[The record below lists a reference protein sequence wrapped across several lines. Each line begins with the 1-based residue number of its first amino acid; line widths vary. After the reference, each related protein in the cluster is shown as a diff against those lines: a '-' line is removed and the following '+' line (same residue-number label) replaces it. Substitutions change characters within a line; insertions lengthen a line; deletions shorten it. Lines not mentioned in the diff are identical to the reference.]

1 MTHSPLL
8 PVAPKHTTPGRRTAL
23 LASGAM
29 ALLGLGWTGVV
40 PAAETARSP
49 GTASACSVG
58 LRAGKL
64 IDPQRGVVLRQQA
77 VRISEGRIAAVLA
90 DTPGALEGCAQRIDL
105 ADSTVLPGMIDTHT
119 HLTSDPTILR
129 YERLGLSIPRQAL
142 IGAANARRT
151 LQAGFTTV
159 RNLGADG
166 YADVALRDAIN
177 AGEVPGPRL
186 LVSGP
191 GIGIT
196 GGHCGSNLLAPE
208 FRQNSLGTADGP
220 DEVRKAVRQ
229 NIRYGADVIKYC
241 GTGGVFSKGTQPGM
255 QQFTP
260 EEVAAL
266 VDEARMHGRK
276 VAVHAHGAS
285 GIKVA
290 LRAGVDSIE
299 HASLIDDE
307 GLELAKQYNVYF
319 SMDIYNTDYTQSES
333 KRRGELPEFI
343 RKDAMIGEL
352 QRRNFERAVKAGI
365 RMTLGTDAG
374 IYPHGDN
381 ARQLAVMVRYGMTPM
396 QAIQAATINGADALG
411 LAGEIGTIAVGA
423 QADLIAVE
431 RDPLAD
437 VRALEQVSFVMKG
450 GEVIRSASATD
461 AKPARR

>member
-1 MTHSPLL
+1 MSIAVLFGTFFGLAAAPLNAQIAGAE
-8 PVAPKHTTPGRRTAL
+8 PATCTIAIKAGR
-23 LASGAM
+23 
-29 ALLGLGWTGVV
+29 
-40 PAAETARSP
+40 
-49 GTASACSVG
+49 
-58 LRAGKL
+58 L
-64 IDPQRGVVLRQQA
+64 IDPDRGTVLRQQV
-77 VRISEGRIAAVLA
+77 VRIAGERILGVSA
-90 DTPGALEGCAQRIDL
+90 DSDSATRDCARVIDL
-105 ADSTVLPGMIDTHT
+105 SAATVMPGMIDTHT
-119 HLTSDPTILR
+119 HLTSDPAILR
-129 YERLGLSIPRQAL
+129 YERLGLSIPRLAL

-151 LQAGFTTV
+151 LEAGFTTV

-177 AGEVPGPRL
+177 AGDVPGPRL
-186 LVSGP
+186 VVSGP

-208 FRQNSLGTADGP
+208 FRQTSLGTADGP

-229 NIRYGADVIKYC
+229 NVRYGADVIKYC

-266 VDEARMHGRK
+266 VDEAHMHGRK

-290 LRAGVDSIE
+290 LRAGVDTIE

-307 GLELAKQYNVYF
+307 GIDLAKKYKVYF

-343 RKDAMIGEL
+343 RKDAMIGEI
-352 QRRNFERAVKAGI
+352 QRRNFERALKAGI
-365 RMTLGTDAG
+365 RMTFGTDAG

-381 ARQLAVMVRYGMTPM
+381 ARQLAVM
-396 QAIQAATINGADALG
+396 
-411 LAGEIGTIAVGA
+411 EIGTLKTGA
-423 QADLIAVE
+423 YADLIATSD
-431 RDPLAD
+431 DPLND
-437 VRALEQVSFVMKG
+437 IRALERVGFVMKG
-450 GEVIRSASATD
+450 SAVVRDDRIR
-461 AKPARR
+461 

>member
-1 MTHSPLL
+1 
-8 PVAPKHTTPGRRTAL
+8 
-23 LASGAM
+23 
-29 ALLGLGWTGVV
+29 
-40 PAAETARSP
+40 
-49 GTASACSVG
+49 
-58 LRAGKL
+58 
-64 IDPQRGVVLRQQA
+64 
-77 VRISEGRIAAVLA
+77 
-90 DTPGALEGCAQRIDL
+90 
-105 ADSTVLPGMIDTHT
+105 VLPGLIDTHT
-119 HLTSDPTILR
+119 HLTSDPSILR
-129 YERLGLSIPRQAL
+129 YQRLGLSIPRLAL

-151 LQAGFTTV
+151 LLAGFTTV

-166 YADVALRDAIN
+166 YADVALRDAID
-177 AGEVPGPRL
+177 AGDVIGPRL
-186 LVSGP
+186 VVSGP

-208 FRQNSLGTADGP
+208 FRQTSLGTADGP
-220 DEVRKAVRQ
+220 DEARKAVRQ
-229 NIRYGADVIKYC
+229 NVRYGADVIKYC

-307 GLELAKQYNVYF
+307 GLELAKKYKVYF
-319 SMDIYNTDYTQSES
+319 SMDIYNTDYTQTES

-343 RKDAMIGEL
+343 RKDAMIGEI
-352 QRRNFERAVKAGI
+352 QRRNFERALKAGI

-381 ARQLAVMVRYGMTPM
+381 AKQLAVMVRYGMTPM
-396 QAIQAATINGADALG
+396 QAIQAATINSADALG
-411 LAGEIGTIAVGA
+411 LAGQVGTLAPGA
-423 QADLIAVE
+423 YADLIAVE
-431 RDPLAD
+431 DDPLAD
-437 VRALEQVSFVMKG
+437 IRALERVSVVLKG
-450 GEVIRSASATD
+450 GEVVKSGAASST
-461 AKPARR
+461 R

>member
-1 MTHSPLL
+1 MTRH
-8 PVAPKHTTPGRRTAL
+8 PKSLFEAHRR
-23 LASGAM
+23 
-29 ALLGLGWTGVV
+29 LGLLLVLMGTLAGVAST
-40 PAAETARSP
+40 PTSAESEPPPT
-49 GTASACSVG
+49 CSVVIK
-58 LRAGKL
+58 AGRL
-64 IDPQRGVVLRQQA
+64 IDTDKGVVLRDRA
-77 VRISEGRIAAVLA
+77 IRIAGERIIAVLPA
-90 DTPGALEGCAQRIDL
+90 ETDALKNCAKVVDL
-105 ADSTVLPGMIDTHT
+105 SKATVLPGLIDTHT

-129 YERLGLSIPRQAL
+129 YERLGLSIPRLAL

-151 LQAGFTTV
+151 LMAGFTTV

-177 AGEVPGPRL
+177 AGDVIGPRL
-186 LVSGP
+186 IVSGP

-208 FRQNSLGTADGP
+208 FRQTSLGTADGP

-229 NIRYGADVIKYC
+229 NVRYGADVIKYC

-255 QQFTP
+255 QQFTA

-290 LRAGVDSIE
+290 LRAGVDTIE

-307 GLELAKQYNVYF
+307 GIELAKKYKVYF

-343 RKDAMIGEL
+343 RKDAMIGEI
-352 QRRNFERAVKAGI
+352 QRRNFERALKAGI
-365 RMTLGTDAG
+365 RMTFGTDAG

-381 ARQLAVMVRYGMTPM
+381 AKQLSVMVRYGMTPM

-411 LAGEIGTIAVGA
+411 LAGQVGTLTPGAFADFIAVDDDPI
-423 QADLIAVE
+423 ADI
-431 RDPLAD
+431 
-437 VRALEQVSFVMKG
+437 RALERVSVVMKG
-450 GEVIRSASATD
+450 GELIKGGAAS
-461 AKPARR
+461 PNP

>member
-1 MTHSPLL
+1 METTKICCQIFDHPLARPTNPL
-8 PVAPKHTTPGRRTAL
+8 AMSIAVLFGTFFGLAAAPLNAQIAGAEPATCTIAIKAGR
-23 LASGAM
+23 
-29 ALLGLGWTGVV
+29 
-40 PAAETARSP
+40 
-49 GTASACSVG
+49 
-58 LRAGKL
+58 L
-64 IDPQRGVVLRQQA
+64 IDPDRGTVLRQQV
-77 VRISEGRIAAVLA
+77 VRIAGERILGVSA
-90 DTPGALEGCAQRIDL
+90 DSDSATRDCARVIDL
-105 ADSTVLPGMIDTHT
+105 SAATVMPGMIDTHT
-119 HLTSDPTILR
+119 HLTSDPAILR
-129 YERLGLSIPRQAL
+129 YERLGLSIPRLAL

-151 LQAGFTTV
+151 LEAGFTTV

-177 AGEVPGPRL
+177 AGDVPGPRL
-186 LVSGP
+186 VVSGP

-208 FRQNSLGTADGP
+208 FRQTSLGTADGP

-229 NIRYGADVIKYC
+229 NVRYGADVIKYC

-266 VDEARMHGRK
+266 VDEAHMHGRK

-290 LRAGVDSIE
+290 LRAGVDTIE

-307 GLELAKQYNVYF
+307 GIDLAKKYKVYF

-343 RKDAMIGEL
+343 RKDAMIGEI
-352 QRRNFERAVKAGI
+352 QRRNFERAQGPGI
-365 RMTLGTDAG
+365 RMTFGTDAG

-396 QAIQAATINGADALG
+396 QAMQAATVNGADAIG
-411 LAGEIGTIAVGA
+411 LAEQIGTLKTGA
-423 QADLIAVE
+423 YADLIATSD
-431 RDPLAD
+431 DPLND
-437 VRALEQVSFVMKG
+437 IRALERVGFVMKG
-450 GEVIRSASATD
+450 GAVVRDDRIR
-461 AKPARR
+461 

>member
-1 MTHSPLL
+1 MKTLL
-8 PVAPKHTTPGRRTAL
+8 INTRTRRFGTPHALLLMMVSVGAHEVEAQNQNAPAVAPACTLAVKAGR
-23 LASGAM
+23 
-29 ALLGLGWTGVV
+29 
-40 PAAETARSP
+40 
-49 GTASACSVG
+49 
-58 LRAGKL
+58 L
-64 IDPQRGVVLRQQA
+64 IDPDRGAVLRDQV
-77 VRISEGRIAAVLA
+77 VRISGDRILGVSPAGESALRDCPAVL
-90 DTPGALEGCAQRIDL
+90 DL
-105 ADSTVLPGMIDTHT
+105 SRSTVLPGLIDTHT

-129 YERLGLSIPRQAL
+129 YERLGLSIPRLAL

-151 LQAGFTTV
+151 LLAGFTTV

-177 AGEVPGPRL
+177 AGEVIGPRL
-186 LVSGP
+186 IVSGP

-208 FRQNSLGTADGP
+208 FRQTSLGTADGP

-229 NIRYGADVIKYC
+229 NVRYGADVIKYC

-307 GLELAKQYNVYF
+307 GLELAKKYKVYF

-343 RKDAMIGEL
+343 RKDAMIGEI
-352 QRRNFERAVKAGI
+352 QRRNFERALKAGI

-381 ARQLAVMVRYGMTPM
+381 AKQLAVMVRYGMTPM
-396 QAIQAATINGADALG
+396 QAIQAATVNSADALG
-411 LAGEIGTIAVGA
+411 LAGQTGTLAAGA
-423 QADLIAVE
+423 YADLIAVDD
-431 RDPLAD
+431 DPLAD
-437 VRALEQVSFVMKG
+437 IRALERVSVVLKG
-450 GEVIRSASATD
+450 GEVVKSGAASSIR
-461 AKPARR
+461 

>member
-1 MTHSPLL
+1 METTKICCQIFDHPLARPTNPL
-8 PVAPKHTTPGRRTAL
+8 AMSIAVLFGTFFGLAAAPLNAQIAGAEPATCTIAIKAGR
-23 LASGAM
+23 
-29 ALLGLGWTGVV
+29 
-40 PAAETARSP
+40 
-49 GTASACSVG
+49 
-58 LRAGKL
+58 L
-64 IDPQRGVVLRQQA
+64 IDPDRGTVLRQQV
-77 VRISEGRIAAVLA
+77 VRIAGERILGVSA
-90 DTPGALEGCAQRIDL
+90 DSDSATRDCARVIDL
-105 ADSTVLPGMIDTHT
+105 SAATVMPGMIDTHT
-119 HLTSDPTILR
+119 HLTSDPAILR
-129 YERLGLSIPRQAL
+129 YERLGLSIPRLAL

-151 LQAGFTTV
+151 LEAGFTTV

-177 AGEVPGPRL
+177 AGDVPGPRL
-186 LVSGP
+186 VVSGP

-208 FRQNSLGTADGP
+208 FRQTSLGTADGP

-229 NIRYGADVIKYC
+229 NVRYGADVIKYC

-266 VDEARMHGRK
+266 VDEAHMHGRK

-290 LRAGVDSIE
+290 LRAGVDTIE

-307 GLELAKQYNVYF
+307 GIDLAKKYKVYF

-343 RKDAMIGEL
+343 RKDAMIGEI
-352 QRRNFERAVKAGI
+352 QRRNFERALKAGI
-365 RMTLGTDAG
+365 RMTFGTDAG

-396 QAIQAATINGADALG
+396 QAMQAATVNGADAIG
-411 LAGEIGTIAVGA
+411 LAEQIGTLKTGA
-423 QADLIAVE
+423 YADLIATSD
-431 RDPLAD
+431 DPLND
-437 VRALEQVSFVMKG
+437 IRALERVGFVMKG
-450 GEVIRSASATD
+450 GAVVRDDRIR
-461 AKPARR
+461 

>member
-1 MTHSPLL
+1 MKNLRILARFHRR
-8 PVAPKHTTPGRRTAL
+8 APSCPTISLTIAAT
-23 LASGAM
+23 
-29 ALLGLGWTGVV
+29 LGLFFGAAATPTRAQDAGTE
-40 PAAETARSP
+40 PAGCTVAIK
-49 GTASACSVG
+49 
-58 LRAGKL
+58 AGRL
-64 IDPQRGVVLRQQA
+64 IDPDRGTVLRRQVVRIGGERILGVSADNDAA
-77 VRISEGRIAAVLA
+77 VR
-90 DTPGALEGCAQRIDL
+90 DCARVIDL
-105 ADSTVLPGMIDTHT
+105 SSATVMPGMIDTHT

-129 YERLGLSIPRQAL
+129 YERLGLSIPRLAL
-142 IGAANARRT
+142 IGAGNARRT
-151 LQAGFTTV
+151 LEAGITTV

-177 AGEVPGPRL
+177 AGDVPGPRL
-186 LVSGP
+186 VVSGP

-208 FRQNSLGTADGP
+208 FRQTSLGTADGP

-229 NIRYGADVIKYC
+229 NVRYGADVIKYC

-266 VDEARMHGRK
+266 VDEAHMHGRK

-307 GLELAKQYNVYF
+307 GIELAKKYKVYF

-343 RKDAMIGEL
+343 RKDAMIGEI
-352 QRRNFERAVKAGI
+352 QRRNFERALKAGI
-365 RMTLGTDAG
+365 RMTFGTDAG

-381 ARQLAVMVRYGMTPM
+381 ARQLSVMVRYGVTPM
-396 QAIQAATINGADALG
+396 QAIQAATVNGADAIG
-411 LAGEIGTIAVGA
+411 LAEQIGTLKVGA
-423 QADLIAVE
+423 YADLIATNE
-431 RDPLAD
+431 DPLND
-437 VRALEQVSFVMKG
+437 IRALERVGFVMKG
-450 GEVIRSASATD
+450 GAVVRDDRS
-461 AKPARR
+461 R

>member
-1 MTHSPLL
+1 MK
-8 PVAPKHTTPGRRTAL
+8 APQSSRSRY
-23 LASGAM
+23 
-29 ALLGLGWTGVV
+29 LGVLHVLSLTMIGFGIPTVQ
-40 PAAETARSP
+40 AETPPDAAASP
-49 GTASACSVG
+49 SCQLALKVG
-58 LRAGKL
+58 RL
-64 IDPQRGVVLRQQA
+64 IDPDRGVVLRDQV
-77 VRISEGRIAAVLA
+77 VRIA
-90 DTPGALEGCAQRIDL
+90 DQRILGVSPASDAALRDCPKVLDL
-105 ADSTVLPGMIDTHT
+105 SRSTVLPGLIDTHT
-119 HLTSDPTILR
+119 HLTSDPSILR
-129 YERLGLSIPRQAL
+129 YQRLGLSIPRLAL

-151 LQAGFTTV
+151 LLAGFTTV

-166 YADVALRDAIN
+166 YADVALRDAID
-177 AGEVPGPRL
+177 AGDVIGPRL
-186 LVSGP
+186 VVSGP

-208 FRQNSLGTADGP
+208 FRQTSLGTADGP

-229 NIRYGADVIKYC
+229 NVRYGADVIKYC

-307 GLELAKQYNVYF
+307 GLELAKKYKVYF
-319 SMDIYNTDYTQSES
+319 SMDIYNTDYTQTES

-343 RKDAMIGEL
+343 RKDAMIGEI
-352 QRRNFERAVKAGI
+352 QRRNFERALKAGI

-381 ARQLAVMVRYGMTPM
+381 AKQLAVMVRYGMTPM
-396 QAIQAATINGADALG
+396 QAIQAATINSADALG
-411 LAGEIGTIAVGA
+411 LAGQVGTLAPGA
-423 QADLIAVE
+423 YADLIAVE
-431 RDPLAD
+431 DDPLAD
-437 VRALEQVSFVMKG
+437 IRALERVSVVLKG
-450 GEVIRSASATD
+450 GEVVKSGAASST
-461 AKPARR
+461 R

>member
-1 MTHSPLL
+1 MSIAVLFGTFFGLAAAPLSAQIAGAE
-8 PVAPKHTTPGRRTAL
+8 PATCTIAIKAGR
-23 LASGAM
+23 
-29 ALLGLGWTGVV
+29 
-40 PAAETARSP
+40 
-49 GTASACSVG
+49 
-58 LRAGKL
+58 L
-64 IDPQRGVVLRQQA
+64 IDPDRGTVLRQQV
-77 VRISEGRIAAVLA
+77 VRIAGERILGVSA
-90 DTPGALEGCAQRIDL
+90 DSDSATRDCARVIDL
-105 ADSTVLPGMIDTHT
+105 SAATVMPGMIDTHT

-129 YERLGLSIPRQAL
+129 YERLGLSIPRLAL

-151 LQAGFTTV
+151 LEAGFTTV

-166 YADVALRDAIN
+166 YADVALRDAIH
-177 AGEVPGPRL
+177 AGDVPGPRL
-186 LVSGP
+186 VVSGP

-208 FRQNSLGTADGP
+208 FRQTSLGTADGP

-229 NIRYGADVIKYC
+229 NVRYGADVIKYC

-255 QQFTP
+255 QQSTP

-266 VDEARMHGRK
+266 VDEAHMQGRK

-290 LRAGVDSIE
+290 LRAGVDTIE

-307 GLELAKQYNVYF
+307 GIDLATNYKVYF

-343 RKDAMIGEL
+343 RKDAVIGEI
-352 QRRNFERAVKAGI
+352 QRRNFERALKAGI
-365 RMTLGTDAG
+365 RMTFGTDAG

-396 QAIQAATINGADALG
+396 QAIQAATVNGADAIG
-411 LAGEIGTIAVGA
+411 LAEQIGTLKPGA
-423 QADLIAVE
+423 YADLIATSN
-431 RDPLAD
+431 DPLND
-437 VRALEQVSFVMKG
+437 IRALERVGFVMKG
-450 GEVIRSASATD
+450 GAVVRDDRIR
-461 AKPARR
+461 